1 MLGKGVDRDQRLF
14 ASRALPICTEL
25 IAMEAGPL
33 AHKGQLLG
41 RERTL
46 QNIEPVD
53 GDRNVALG
61 KPGVEMR
68 PAMLFVGPEV

>member
-1 MLGKGVDRDQRLF
+1 
-14 ASRALPICTEL
+14 
-25 IAMEAGPL
+25 MEAGPL